1 MQFSFE
7 HIKTVLCV
15 LVIPLM
21 LWGIKLEVNN
31 AVTNETIEKLEEEVK
46 KAPEDTVLIASA
58 LMAVTRNLYV
68 SALGVEGTA
77 HMFEAV
83 ADSFVETE
91 EFIQQ
96 FKPTIH

>member
-1 MQFSFE
+1 MDLKINKITDVMKKAE
-7 HIKTVLCV
+7 E
-15 LVIPLM
+15 LV
-21 LWGIKLEVNN
+21 
-31 AVTNETIEKLEEEVK
+31 EKEIK

-68 SALGVEGTA
+68 SALGIEGTA

>member
-1 MQFSFE
+1 MS
-7 HIKTVLCV
+7 L
-15 LVIPLM
+15 
-21 LWGIKLEVNN
+21 KLNKITDVMKKAE
-31 AVTNETIEKLEEEVK
+31 ELIEEEVK

-96 FKPTIH
+96 FKPTTHKHSYTDVAMDPLTIARS

>member
-1 MQFSFE
+1 M
-7 HIKTVLCV
+7 ILKINKITDV
-15 LVIPLM
+15 M
-21 LWGIKLEVNN
+21 
-31 AVTNETIEKLEEEVK
+31 K
-46 KAPEDTVLIASA
+46 KAEELVNEEIKKSPEDAILIASA

-68 SALGVEGTA
+68 SALGIEGTA
-77 HMFEAV
+77 HMFETV

>member
-1 MQFSFE
+1 MS
-7 HIKTVLCV
+7 L
-15 LVIPLM
+15 
-21 LWGIKLEVNN
+21 KLNKITDVMKKAEELIEKEVN
-31 AVTNETIEKLEEEVK
+31 

-68 SALGVEGTA
+68 SALGIEGTA

>member
-1 MQFSFE
+1 MS
-7 HIKTVLCV
+7 L
-15 LVIPLM
+15 
-21 LWGIKLEVNN
+21 KLNKISNVMKKAE
-31 AVTNETIEKLEEEVK
+31 ELIEEEVK

>member
-1 MQFSFE
+1 MS
-7 HIKTVLCV
+7 L
-15 LVIPLM
+15 
-21 LWGIKLEVNN
+21 KLNKITDVMKKAE
-31 AVTNETIEKLEEEVK
+31 ELIEEEVK

>member
-1 MQFSFE
+1 MN
-7 HIKTVLCV
+7 L
-15 LVIPLM
+15 
-21 LWGIKLEVNN
+21 KLSKITDVMKKAE
-31 AVTNETIEKLEEEVK
+31 ELIEREVK

-68 SALGVEGTA
+68 SALGIEGTA

>member
-1 MQFSFE
+1 MS
-7 HIKTVLCV
+7 L
-15 LVIPLM
+15 
-21 LWGIKLEVNN
+21 KLNKITDVMKKAE
-31 AVTNETIEKLEEEVK
+31 ELIEEEVK

-68 SALGVEGTA
+68 SALGVEGTV